1 MRNLTASERNLSRQT
16 EQRGTN
22 LWTNLNI
29 KYIKNTTNSSKESLL
44 RYVTWRL
51 QWGKSESPI
60 TTPDNSDDNKGN
72 KMMMVIRVINNGQV
86 KKNSNK
92 R

>member
-1 MRNLTASERNLSRQT
+1 MSNLITSERNLSRQT

-22 LWTNLNI
+22 LRTNLNI
-29 KYIKNTTNSSKESLL
+29 KYIKNTTNNGKESLL

-51 QWGKSESPI
+51 QSQWGKSESTI

-72 KMMMVIRVINNGQV
+72 KMIMVIRVINGQV
-86 KKNSNK
+86 KKK
-92 R
+92 